1 MIKVLPLRL
10 LRKQRSAL
18 HTANAKLP
26 RNHGW
31 TSRFAVLLLT
41 SLLTACA
48 SVDFDEP
55 RASSY
60 ADVDTSDTRLGRALG
75 PLREQ
80 RHPESG
86 FSPLYLAVDAL
97 SARLLVIGLA
107 EKTLDVQYYLVGN
120 DPIGAVFFEA
130 LLKAADRGVRVR
142 LLIDDISTSA
152 IEHQLPALNS
162 HPNLELRI
170 FNPFASRSARGL
182 DAWDMHRLSRRMH
195 NKTLIADQELL
206 IFGGRNIAAEYFA
219 ANPAYNFGDIDAV
232 AAGTVARDASAM
244 FDRYWN
250 DRYSLPYEQ
259 LSNVESGPTEL
270 SQLRA
275 ELNES
280 KQSLLGTPY
289 ASLVGERAVELSK
302 LNAEDYFWSPYAL
315 VYDSPGKALSKEAK
329 AEDKLSYSLA
339 TVASM
344 AEEELLVLSPYFV
357 PRKRG
362 VEWLTGIAK
371 RGVQIDVLTNGL
383 AANDHLV
390 VYGGYAPAR
399 KPLLREGV
407 RFFELRGDIV
417 VKGTKA
423 SDSVDADSKLHG
435 KAFVVDRRHLFIGSF
450 NWDPR
455 SANLNT
461 EMGVVI
467 DSPEFAGAFAQGIY
481 GELANNAYA
490 VYLEDDALRWRSRVN
505 GQESVLTKEPETGWW
520 KRFVANMTRLLPIRG
535 QL

>member
-1 MIKVLPLRL
+1 M
-10 LRKQRSAL
+10 
-18 HTANAKLP
+18 
-26 RNHGW
+26 
-31 TSRFAVLLLT
+31 SRFAALLLA

-55 RASSY
+55 REPSY
-60 ADVDTSDTRLGRALG
+60 ANVDTSDTRLGRALG

-86 FSPLYLAVDAL
+86 FSPLLLAVDAL

-142 LLIDDISTSA
+142 LLIDDIGTA
-152 IEHQLPALNS
+152 EIEHQLPALNS
-162 HPNLELRI
+162 HPNLDLRL
-170 FNPFASRSARGL
+170 FNPFASRGVRGF
-182 DAWDMHRLSRRMH
+182 DAWDIHRLSRRMH

-206 IFGGRNIAAEYFA
+206 ILGGRNIAAEYFA

-232 AAGTVARDASAM
+232 AAGSVARDASAM

-250 DRYSLPYEQ
+250 DRYSIPYEYV
-259 LSNVESGPTEL
+259 SDAASGPAQL
-270 SQLRA
+270 SQLRT
-275 ELNES
+275 ELGAS

-289 ASLVGERAVELSK
+289 ASLVGERALELS
-302 LNAEDYFWSPYAL
+302 NADVEDYFWSPYRL
-315 VYDSPGKALSKEAK
+315 VYDSPDKALSNEAK
-329 AEDKLSYSLA
+329 AEDKLSYSLGR
-339 TVASM
+339 VAAM
-344 AEEELLVLSPYFV
+344 AEEELLVLTPYFV

-417 VKGTKA
+417 MEGTKA

-435 KAFVVDRRHLFIGSF
+435 KAFVVDRRYLFIGSF

-467 DSPEFAGAFAQGIY
+467 DSPEFAGAFAQGMY
-481 GELANNAYA
+481 NELPNNAYA
-490 VYLEDDALRWRSRVN
+490 VYLEDDALRWRSSVN
-505 GQESVLTKEPETGWW
+505 GQDTVLSKEPETGWW
-520 KRFVANMTRLLPIRG
+520 KRFLANMTRLLPIRG